1 MIFKSLFLPD
11 NLSTELSKTKS
22 GWGWGAAG
30 TEQSVSE
37 CGSQSIRGASGWVS
51 GKARPSVQPWSR
63 DPVSVSHLGQMN
75 GGCPDIS
82 YLTSL
87 QIAVFAICVCVLRA
101 HCSV

>member
-1 MIFKSLFLPD
+1 MW
-11 NLSTELSKTKS
+11 LSEHT
-22 GWGWGAAG
+22 
-30 TEQSVSE
+30 
-37 CGSQSIRGASGWVS
+37 GASGWVS

-63 DPVSVSHLGQMN
+63 DPVSVYHLGQMN
-75 GGCPDIS
+75 GGRPDIS